1 MPLKGRKLEDDA
13 SALWH
18 RRGDALDAGT
28 RLLTEKPDTQAWTRQ
43 DRRVWRYAMAV
54 SRRIEKIH

>member
-1 MPLKGRKLEDDA
+1 MPLKDRKLEEEA
-13 SALWH
+13 TTLWN
-18 RRGDALDAGT
+18 RRGEALDAGT
-28 RLLTEKPDTQAWTRQ
+28 KLLTEKPDAQAWTHR

>member
-1 MPLKGRKLEDDA
+1 MPLRGRKLEDEA
-13 SALWH
+13 AALWN

-28 RLLTEKPDTQAWTRQ
+28 RLLTEKPDREWWTRE
-43 DRRVWRYAMAV
+43 DYRVWRYAMAV

>member
-13 SALWH
+13 AARWH

-28 RLLTEKPDTQAWTRQ
+28 RLLTEKPDTQAWTRR